1 VCPVSTNKKIYL
13 VGSVYYFSC
22 RTGDGLLPYQTCT
35 EKDDGKYQCRTCGK
49 PILKGEDYAWAVP
62 EQWDGWD
69 TTYYHLSCL
78 VRKCKRC
85 SKADAYPFA
94 VYETPGFNQRPVCDA
109 CEKEEEDRWALKEWK
124 ESNLWQ
130 FIRITIYRLYLTDEL
145 WSILGNY
152 LSKTEWSDEAY
163 EEKEV
168 VEVFKLWKEVE
179 GTSYDKVP
187 DRDALL
193 GVMRRLHTIYS
204 LPKFEAAKGSTLGLA
219 NGVILG
225 KLLGEP
231 EAWRDLL
238 VLLGLLIAKLEGLD
252 EKGHQEFMRMKI
264 KDYI

>member
-1 VCPVSTNKKIYL
+1 MSNVIP
-13 VGSVYYFSC
+13 C
-22 RTGDGLLPYQTCT
+22 RIGDGLLPYQTCM
-35 EKDDGKYQCRTCGK
+35 EKDDGKYKCRTCSK
-49 PILKGEDYAWAVP
+49 PILKGEDYARAVP

-85 SKADAYPFA
+85 GKADAYPFA

-109 CEKEEEDRWALKEWK
+109 CEKEEEDRWALKDWK

-130 FIRITIYRLYLTDEL
+130 FIRVTIYRYYLTDEI

-168 VEVFKLWKEVE
+168 VEVFRIWREVE

-187 DRDALL
+187 DRDTLL
-193 GVMRRLHTIYS
+193 GILRRLASIYS
-204 LPKFEAAKGSTLGLA
+204 GPKFEWAKGYTLGLA
-219 NGVILG
+219 DGVILS
-225 KLLGEP
+225 KVLGEP
-231 EAWRDLL
+231 EAWRDQ
-238 VLLGLLIAKLEGLD
+238 LGLLTRLIAKLEGLD
-252 EKGHQEFMRMKI
+252 EKGYQEFMRMKT